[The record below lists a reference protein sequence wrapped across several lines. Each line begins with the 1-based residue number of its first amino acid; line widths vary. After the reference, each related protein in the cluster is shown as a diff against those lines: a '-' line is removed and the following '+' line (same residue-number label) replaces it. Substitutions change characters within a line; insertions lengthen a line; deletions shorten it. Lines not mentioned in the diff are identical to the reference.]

1 MPPASPVSRLTHSLR
16 VFLLPLS
23 LTIAVAGCSVQ
34 QLAID
39 RLGDALAAGGDV
51 FARDDDPELIRDASP
66 FSLKL
71 IESLLAERPRHPGL
85 LLAATRGFT
94 QYAYAFV
101 QQQADEIEAQD
112 LDRAFALRERARKL
126 YRRAR
131 DYGLK
136 GLEVRHPGIVASL
149 RTTSPDAV
157 ARFDAS
163 DVAQLYWTGAAWA
176 AMISLS
182 KDEPDTVADLPLV
195 SALLDRAL
203 ALNAGFDDG
212 ALHTLMISYE
222 MARTDGLGDR
232 AARAHEHY
240 RLAVELAEGRQ
251 AGPHVALAE
260 AVALVQQDRAGFIR
274 ALDAALAVDAAATP
288 RWQLANLVS
297 QRRARWLLSQIDTL
311 FVD

>member
-1 MPPASPVSRLTHSLR
+1 MV
-16 VFLLPLS
+16 
-23 LTIAVAGCSVQ
+23 IAVSGCSVQ
-34 QLAID
+34 QLAVD

-51 FARDDDPELIRDASP
+51 FAQDDDPELIRDASP

-71 IESLLAERPRHPGL
+71 IETLLSERPRHAGL
-85 LLAATRGFT
+85 LLAASRGFT

-101 QQQADEIEAQD
+101 QQQADETEAQD
-112 LDRAFALRERARKL
+112 LDRAFALRERACKL

-131 DYGLK
+131 DYGLT
-136 GLEVRHPGIVASL
+136 GLDVRHPGVVASL
-149 RTTSPDAV
+149 RASPQAAV
-157 ARFDAS
+157 AQFGRG

-182 KDEPDTVADLPLV
+182 KDDPDAVADLPLV

-203 ALNAGFDDG
+203 ALDADFDAG

-232 AARAHEHY
+232 AARAREHY
-240 RLAVELAEGRQ
+240 RQAVELTGGRQ

-260 AVALVQQDRAGFIR
+260 AIALAQQDRAGFVR
-274 ALDAALAVDAAATP
+274 ALDAALAVDAAAAP
-288 RWQLANLVS
+288 RWQVANLVS